1 MDSKN
6 SIVIVGFAWRS
17 MQNGAVY
24 STEGLAPTI
33 SRGGHSGVEPKII
46 VFYEV

>member
-1 MDSKN
+1 MSSKEK
-6 SIVIVGFAWRS
+6 IVIVGFVWRS

-33 SRGGHSGVEPKII
+33 SRGSHSGVEPKII
-46 VFYEV
+46 VFDEV